1 MNSIDSQKTLQHFI
15 LTRFNLLL
23 WNKDKAGAK
32 VRSIKWLDHR
42 FTLFEKYCL
51 PSIKSQTCQVFDWI
65 VLFDSSTPEK
75 YKTRIVEYQKECP
88 QFNPVFVE
96 PENGR
101 YFAEI
106 FRREIV
112 KRINVNL
119 LETCGTSEQARAN
132 DNENERRVLST
143 YLDNDDVLNVRFVE
157 DLQHRALEVSIGTF
171 INYNGGYQ
179 YYSEDGYLMRI
190 HYPTNH
196 FISVVENGNPASI
209 KGIFGYGGH
218 SHIRNI
224 EGVRIEHLKNLPMW
238 CEVVHGKNMINDAYF
253 LKAKMV
259 KDEDILKHEFGINA
273 VVKSGWWIYTFKF
286 LPRYAKTFVRRAKE
300 HLFGRKW

>member
-1 MNSIDSQKTLQHFI
+1 MEVIDQKTLQHFI

-32 VRSIKWLDHR
+32 VRSIKWLEHR
-42 FTLFEKYCL
+42 FKLFEKYCF
-51 PSIKSQTCQVFDWI
+51 PSIKSQTCLDFEWI

-75 YKTRIVEYQKECP
+75 YKSRIAEYQKECP
-88 QFNPVFVE
+88 QFYPVFVE

-106 FRREIV
+106 FREQIV
-112 KRINVNL
+112 KRLCSNL
-119 LETCGTSEQARAN
+119 N
-132 DNENERRVLST
+132 DNLDHNNHVRVLST
-143 YLDNDDVLNVRFVE
+143 YLDNDDALNVRFVE

-171 INYNGGYQ
+171 INYNDGYQ
-179 YYSEDGYLMRI
+179 YYSEDGCLMRI

-196 FISVVENGNPASI
+196 FVSVVENGNPAGI

-259 KDEDILKHEFGINA
+259 KDEDILKREFDIDA